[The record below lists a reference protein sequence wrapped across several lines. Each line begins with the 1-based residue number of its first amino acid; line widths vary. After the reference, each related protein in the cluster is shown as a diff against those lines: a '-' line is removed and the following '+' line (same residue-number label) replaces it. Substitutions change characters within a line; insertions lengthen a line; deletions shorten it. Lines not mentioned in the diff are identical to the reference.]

1 MTSRIIFNQEMGQ
14 LNLEVSQMASLA
26 REAVEKA
33 VKCIVNKDPLLKAE
47 VERLDREIYHLE
59 QIIEKRCLDLIAL
72 HTPVAGDLRTVSTCL
87 KIITDLNRIGR
98 YASDIVEVY
107 DVVTS
112 DNGFRRPVNI
122 PHMATLVVA
131 MVTDAIDSFIRRD
144 DQAARQ
150 LFERDD
156 EVDCLYDLNFRATL
170 TYMIEDPRKITVG
183 THIILIARY
192 LERIADHSCNIG
204 ERVVYMV
211 TGERLN
217 PKDRKKSPD
226 KSCPKE
232 ALAPKLDY
240 HDTGELSQHDLAE
253 K

>member
-1 MTSRIIFNQEMGQ
+1 MTSRIIFNQEMDQ

-33 VKCIVNKDPLLKAE
+33 VKCIVYKDPLLKAE

-98 YASDIVEVY
+98 YASDIVEMY
-107 DVVTS
+107 DVVSS

-217 PKDRKKSPD
+217 PKDRKKSPN
-226 KSCPKE
+226 KSCPKD
-232 ALAPKLDY
+232 AGAPRPEY
-240 HDTGELSQHDLAE
+240 HDMGERSEHDLAE